1 MPARLQR
8 IAQAC
13 FALALLLR
21 GVPDGA
27 PPVSKPVVYTTE
39 VGEHSYIN
47 LDDKSRIELNT
58 DSSILVNYSAT
69 VRSIILLHG
78 EVLLEV
84 GHGDARP
91 FRVYS
96 GPSVIQDI
104 GTRFD
109 VFRTEDGHTR
119 VTVLEGEIGIYP
131 TTGIAPDGDG
141 LMEVRPVQA
150 QLYKGQQVELSEQ
163 SGRIPNRATLS
174 ADELSRL
181 LAWREGLVE
190 FYETPLQDALREFN
204 RYHAEQ
210 LVIADNSLGQRKVSG
225 TFQLGLEEGFIQGL
239 EAAFNLRLEESTQ
252 MGGTRTLTL
261 YSESASRAQR
271 TPPPR

>member
-1 MPARLQR
+1 MPARIQR

-13 FALALLLR
+13 VALALLLR

-27 PPVSKPVVYTTE
+27 PPVSKPVIYTTE
-39 VGEHSYIN
+39 VGEHSYIS
-47 LDDKSRIELNT
+47 LEDKSRIELNT
-58 DSSILVNYSAT
+58 GSSILVNYSAT
-69 VRSIILLHG
+69 VRSIILLRG

-96 GPSVIQDI
+96 GSSVIQDI

-109 VFRTEDGHTR
+109 VFRTEDGYTR
-119 VTVLEGEIGIYP
+119 VTVIDGEIGIYP
-131 TTGIAPDGDG
+131 ATGNAPDGDG
-141 LMEVRPVQA
+141 LMEVRPAQA
-150 QLYKGQQVELSEQ
+150 QLFKCQQAALSEQ
-163 SGRIPNRATLS
+163 SGRILNTATLS

-204 RYHAEQ
+204 RYHPQQ
-210 LVIADNSLGQRKVSG
+210 LVIADGSLGGRKVSG
-225 TFQLGLEEGFIQGL
+225 SFQLGIEEGFVQAL
-239 EAAFNLRLEESTQ
+239 EAEFNLRPEESQ
-252 MGGTRTLTL
+252 RDGTPTITL
-261 YSESASRAQR
+261 YSKSAKRPRAQSFGE
-271 TPPPR
+271 